1 MASLLGDALFTK
13 TQQRVLGL
21 LFGKPDKTF
30 YLNEIVRLAEVGKG
44 SVNRELGSMLE
55 AGLLTRNRIGNQS
68 HFQANK
74 QCPIFEELSGIV
86 HKTFGIV
93 EVIRHA
99 LLPLNGQIDYAFVYG
114 SIAKG
119 EENAGSDIDLMVVTE
134 ALTYGDVM
142 NVLIDIE
149 KTIGRPV
156 NPSIYTARQI
166 RDKLNSR
173 NAFITRVLKQDKLW
187 IKGDQ
192 DDIKRAG

>member
-74 QCPIFEELSGIV
+74 QCPIFEELSDIV